1 MSKIRI
7 NMLSK
12 ADSVEG
18 QGVGSAYLELIKL
31 LKEGASDLFDVTINS
46 PKPADIIHVH
56 TVNPTYLM
64 RILNAKVPTVM
75 YCHFLP
81 ETLEGS
87 IKLPPVLFK
96 IFKKYV
102 VDFYTTAD
110 YVVVV
115 NPIFIEPLTKLGVSK
130 ERIKY
135 IPNFVSQENFF
146 VHDESKKK
154 AIRESLGL
162 KDDAFVVLGVGQ
174 VQTRKGVHDFVEVA
188 KKNPDVE
195 FVWCGGFSFK
205 GLTDGYKELKDVMD
219 HPPVNVRFLGIVPR
233 AQMNDMFNMA
243 NVLFMPSY
251 NELFPMAILEAANA
265 HTPILLRNLDLY
277 KDILFGNYIAGE
289 NNDDFSHRVRQLK
302 ENADFYQ
309 GQKEKSKAISDFYSR
324 ENVLEIWKDFYTGLH
339 HDKEAI
345 VSSRS
350 KRIKETRTYRKNQK
364 KK

>member
-31 LKEGASDLFDVTINS
+31 LKEDASDVFDVTINS
-46 PKPADIIHVH
+46 PKSADIIHVH

-64 RILNAKVPTVM
+64 RISNAKVPTVM

-115 NPIFIEPLTKLGVSK
+115 NPIFIEPLTKLGVKK

-135 IPNFVSQENFF
+135 IPNFVSKENFY
-146 VHDESKKK
+146 VQDQAKINDIRASLNI
-154 AIRESLGL
+154 AI
-162 KDDAFVVLGVGQ
+162 DAFVVLGVGQ

-188 KKNPDVE
+188 KRNPDIE

-205 GLTDGYKELKDVMD
+205 GLTDGYKELKDLMD
-219 HPPVNVRFLGIVPR
+219 HPPENVRFLGIVPR
-233 AQMNDMFNMA
+233 SQMNDMFNMA

-277 KDILFGNYIAGE
+277 KDILFGNYVAGE
-289 NNDDFSHRVRQLK
+289 NNDDFSNHIRELK
-302 ENADFYQ
+302 ENANFYQ
-309 GQKEKSKAISDFYSR
+309 EQKQKSQAISNFYSR
-324 ENVLEIWKDFYTGLH
+324 ENVLKIWKEFYTTLH
-339 HDKEAI
+339 NEKPII
-345 VSSRS
+345 VSSRP
-350 KRIKETRTYRKNQK
+350 KRIKETRAYRKSNKQ
-364 KK
+364 